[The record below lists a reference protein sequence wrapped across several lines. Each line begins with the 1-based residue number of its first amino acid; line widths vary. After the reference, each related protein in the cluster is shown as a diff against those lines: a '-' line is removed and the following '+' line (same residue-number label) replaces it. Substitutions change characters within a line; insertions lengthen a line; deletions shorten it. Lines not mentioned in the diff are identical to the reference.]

1 MSQLPKSASFH
12 ECVQALFCFL
22 RGHGAALSPLD
33 AELLELWASTQVPFE
48 VVARGMRRCFESRLT
63 GLKQDETAS
72 LPSLRTCRRH
82 VESEIARYLRV
93 HTQTP
98 LPHASLENS
107 KTTHTTEKSY
117 AQMRH
122 QRLKKQLRSFAKKHP
137 WAQKTIAKGMRRL
150 PLPMDIH
157 QAMRQEI
164 LAIFVLAQALPREE
178 KKKLLE
184 ETLELVKT
192 REALSLEAAKEQWR
206 FFLAFVF
213 KQRFGIRNWG

>member
-1 MSQLPKSASFH
+1 MSQLPKNASFH
-12 ECVQALFCFL
+12 EQVQALFCFL

-63 GLKQDETAS
+63 GLKQDETLS

-82 VESEIARYLRV
+82 VESEIARYLRI
-93 HTQTP
+93 HTQP
-98 LPHASLENS
+98 VPS
-107 KTTHTTEKSY
+107 THTETTDENAEAY
-117 AQMRH
+117 AQTRH
-122 QRLKKQLRSFAKKHP
+122 QRLKKQLLSFAKKHP
-137 WAQKTIAKGMRRL
+137 WAPKTTSRL
-150 PLPMDIH
+150 LEHLGKPADIH
-157 QAMRQEI
+157 QAMHQEI
-164 LAIFVLAQALPREE
+164 LAIFVLAHALPQEE

-184 ETLELVKT
+184 ETRQLAKT